1 MAMHTIKPL
10 VLCKYLGE
18 TSAMTYLTNPGK
30 QIFRPFVM
38 WYIKAD
44 GKNVLIDTSM
54 EGTDFKTY
62 HAAYS
67 HLLVEDIQTF
77 EDALTKVEC
86 CPGDID
92 VIIQTH
98 LHMDH
103 VFNTPKCTNAT
114 VFVQRS
120 ELEFALNPHPIFEV
134 IYPTDM
140 IKKLNFEIIDGD
152 KAILPGIQVKLLPGH
167 SPGCQ
172 AVIVDTQKG
181 KAAITG
187 FCSIMDNFNVPKNVK
202 ETTSPL
208 ATYPAIASGIHT
220 NLFQAYD
227 SAIHLKEIAD
237 IIIPMH
243 DPEMAEREQIP

>member
-38 WYIKAD
+38 WYIKVD
-44 GKNVLIDTSM
+44 GKNVLIDSSM

-77 EDALTKVEC
+77 EDALVKVEC
-86 CPGDID
+86 RPDDID

-152 KAILPGIQVKLLPGH
+152 RAILPGIEVKLLPGH

-202 ETTSPL
+202 KTTSPL